1 MTDHPPDERGLELRE
16 LFFETSQELL
26 QALNEEALKLE
37 KKPGDEEIV
46 RVIRR
51 TVHTLKGDSAACG
64 MRELSELAHQF
75 EDALSLEGTATQ
87 AAVAEIAFAAA
98 DVFTEMIA
106 AYRGG
111 GKLPSTKSLSN
122 RISQLT
128 APAPAPAQARTVQT
142 RSATPKSSNSKA
154 TGSKSARA
162 KAARGKSTSSKS
174 TGRKSDRKAS
184 SGKKS
189 AVKAS
194 ASRKSGGKT
203 ASTKRTAAKT
213 KTKTTTGKKATTRA
227 ISARAISAR
236 ATSAAAISADATAD
250 TPTAAKPTTAKTS
263 TARTAD
269 KVAAHWTE
277 YEKLAM
283 HKAQGA
289 GLSVYHVV
297 VKIDPHCAM
306 PIAGRQLIH
315 NALGAVGQV
324 IAVHPDAKSPAASK
338 QVEFVLASGQTVA
351 QISAKGKIPTIAEEV
366 TVEQMLAPSLEP
378 QRATNE
384 TVLAPEAADEETL
397 PQSAAGAADVS
408 SATTSTSAI
417 PAVQENLLRVEASR
431 IDSVLNLV
439 GELIIGKSMLQQALS
454 EFSKRYPKELLR
466 GKFSDAMAFQA
477 RVLNDLQRS
486 VMKIRMV
493 PVDQLFRRFPRMVRD
508 VSRQCGR
515 DVELDVSGQDTD
527 LDKGILDAIAEP
539 LTHLVR
545 NAVSHGIEPPEE
557 RRKSGKAPRGRIR
570 LNAYHHGNQVVVEVI
585 DDGRGI
591 DAQKI
596 RAKAIELGMM
606 TAEEAP
612 RLSEAETL
620 EYIFRPGFSTA
631 EQVTE
636 VSGRGVG
643 MDVVQSVLHRLKA
656 NISVETRPGQG
667 TTFRLKL
674 PLTLAIIK
682 ALLFWVEQRLYAIPL
697 NAVLEIARTFETEVH
712 QVDNYEVLQLRN
724 QVLPLLRLGRP
735 VGEDRKSKLF
745 VLVITV
751 GERKYGLIVDALE
764 GEEEL
769 VIKALDD
776 HTFHTDLVSGASI
789 LGDGRVVLIL
799 NLPAVVE
806 HVARARPEELGQC
819 NAGLLLSHT
828 ERARLAMSQ
837 IMTPA
842 VGGQA

>member
-1 MTDHPPDERGLELRE
+1 MTNSPDERGAELRE

-37 KKPGDEEIV
+37 KNPGNEEIV
-46 RVIRR
+46 RGIRR

-64 MRELSELAHQF
+64 LRELSELSHQF
-75 EDALSLEGTATQ
+75 EDALSLEGAATQ

-98 DVFTEMIA
+98 DVFTDMIA
-106 AYRGG
+106 AYRSGH
-111 GKLPSTKSLSN
+111 KLPSTKS
-122 RISQLT
+122 ISKKIQDLT
-128 APAPAPAQARTVQT
+128 AAPVTGKARRPRKTAGT
-142 RSATPKSSNSKA
+142 KA
-154 TGSKSARA
+154 AAARLAAKSAA
-162 KAARGKSTSSKS
+162 E
-174 TGRKSDRKAS
+174 
-184 SGKKS
+184 
-189 AVKAS
+189 
-194 ASRKSGGKT
+194 
-203 ASTKRTAAKT
+203 
-213 KTKTTTGKKATTRA
+213 
-227 ISARAISAR
+227 
-236 ATSAAAISADATAD
+236 
-250 TPTAAKPTTAKTS
+250 
-263 TARTAD
+263 
-269 KVAAHWTE
+269 WTE
-277 YEKLAM
+277 YEKLSM
-283 HKAQGA
+283 TKAQA
-289 GLSVYHVV
+289 GGLNVYHVV

-315 NALGAVGQV
+315 NALGQVGQI
-324 IAVHPDAKSPAASK
+324 IAVRPDAKSPAASK
-338 QVEFVLASGQTVA
+338 QVEFVLATAQTVE
-351 QISAKGKIPTIAEEV
+351 QISAKGRIPTIAEEV
-366 TVEQMLAPSLEP
+366 TVELMLAASAALAKSGGEIDAVAVAAS
-378 QRATNE
+378 ATLPE
-384 TVLAPEAADEETL
+384 PEADTSET
-397 PQSAAGAADVS
+397 PASPAPAAEAPGVHAL
-408 SATTSTSAI
+408 
-417 PAVQENLLRVEASR
+417 QENILRVEAGR
-431 IDSVLNLV
+431 IDNVLNLV
-439 GELIIGKSMLQQALS
+439 GELIIGKSMLQQALN

-515 DVELDVSGQDTD
+515 DVELSVSGQDTD

-545 NAVSHGIEPPEE
+545 NAVSHGIEPAEE
-557 RRKSGKAPRGRIR
+557 RVRLGKPAQGVIR
-570 LNAYHHGNQVVVEVI
+570 LNSYHHGNQVVVEVS

-591 DAQKI
+591 DAAKI
-596 RAKAIELGMM
+596 RAKAIELGL
-606 TAEEAP
+606 TTPEEAA
-612 RLSEAETL
+612 RLNESETL
-620 EYIFRPGFSTA
+620 DFIFRPGFSTA

-656 NISVETRPGQG
+656 SISVETRVGQG
-667 TTFRLKL
+667 TTFRMKL

-697 NAVLEIARTFETEVH
+697 NAVLEIARTSESEVH

-735 VGEDRKSKLF
+735 ATDGDHKSKLF
-745 VLVITV
+745 VLVILV

-776 HTFHTDLVSGASI
+776 QTFSTDLVSGASI

-806 HVARARPEELGQC
+806 HVARWRPEEAGKA
-819 NAGLLLSHT
+819 NSGLLLT
-828 ERARLAMSQ
+828 YTDRMRLAMSP
-837 IMTPA
+837 TAP
-842 VGGQA
+842 GGVA

>member
-1 MTDHPPDERGLELRE
+1 MTNSPDERGAELRE

-37 KKPGDEEIV
+37 KNPGDEEIV
-46 RVIRR
+46 RSIRR

-64 MRELSELAHQF
+64 LRELSELAHQF
-75 EDALSLEGTATQ
+75 EDALSLEEAQTDS
-87 AAVAEIAFAAA
+87 AVAEIAFATA
-98 DVFTEMIA
+98 DIFAEMIA
-106 AYRGG
+106 AYRKNT
-111 GKLPSTKSLSN
+111 KLPATKALSK
-122 RISQLT
+122 RIEDLT
-128 APAPAPAQARTVQT
+128 AP
-142 RSATPKSSNSKA
+142 PKK
-154 TGSKSARA
+154 GKARA
-162 KAARGKSTSSKS
+162 GKNTVAKAPKG
-174 TGRKSDRKAS
+174 
-184 SGKKS
+184 
-189 AVKAS
+189 KAS
-194 ASRKSGGKT
+194 AS
-203 ASTKRTAAKT
+203 
-213 KTKTTTGKKATTRA
+213 
-227 ISARAISAR
+227 
-236 ATSAAAISADATAD
+236 
-250 TPTAAKPTTAKTS
+250 
-263 TARTAD
+263 
-269 KVAAHWTE
+269 KVAASRTALTKSSSKSSVPWTE

-283 HKAQGA
+283 TKAQADGQDV
-289 GLSVYHVV
+289 LHVIA
-297 VKIDPHCAM
+297 KIDPHCAM
-306 PIAGRQLIH
+306 PIAGRQLVQ
-315 NALGAVGQV
+315 NAIGTMGPV
-324 IAVHPDAKSPAASK
+324 IAVRPDPKSPAASK
-338 QVEFVLASGQTVA
+338 HIEFVLASTQTAGQIA
-351 QISAKGKIPTIAEEV
+351 AKCKIPTIVEEV
-366 TVEQMLAPSLEP
+366 TVDILLRASAPIKPVAVPLPGLAP
-378 QRATNE
+378 
-384 TVLAPEAADEETL
+384 ADEF
-397 PQSAAGAADVS
+397 ADTEAPS
-408 SATTSTSAI
+408 PEPATT
-417 PAVQENLLRVEASR
+417 PAPALAAVTATQENLLRVEAGR

-439 GELIIGKSMLQQALS
+439 GELIIGKSMLQQALN

-466 GKFSDAMAFQA
+466 GKFADAMAFQA

-515 DVELDVSGQDTD
+515 DVELVVSGQDTD

-545 NAVSHGIEPPEE
+545 NAISHGIESPEE
-557 RRKSGKAPRGRIR
+557 RRKAGKPVQGIVK
-570 LNAYHHGNQVVVEVI
+570 LNAYHQGNQVIVEVS

-596 RAKAIELGMM
+596 RTKAIEMGL
-606 TAEEAP
+606 TTPEEAAK
-612 RLSEAETL
+612 LTDQDTL
-620 EYIFRPGFSTA
+620 NFIFRPGFSTA

-656 NISVETRPGQG
+656 SVSLETRLGQG

-697 NAVLEIARTFETEVH
+697 NAVLEISRTVESEVH

-735 VGEDRKSKLF
+735 AVDGDHKSKLF

-751 GERKYGLIVDALE
+751 AERKYGLIVDALE

-776 HTFHTDLVSGASI
+776 QTFSTDLVSGASI

-806 HVARARPEELGQC
+806 HVARFRPQETGQT
-819 NAGLLLSHT
+819 NSGLLLTHT
-828 ERARLAMSQ
+828 DRMRLAL
-837 IMTPA
+837 TPA